1 VLSLDEASQRQ
12 KGSTMKIGVF
22 FFSTAYAMP
31 IDELARELDE
41 RSFESLFLPEHTHIP
56 TCRRSPWAGGDELP
70 QHYKSTL
77 DPFVALA
84 TAAAVTKN
92 LRVGTGICLLT
103 QRDPIVTAKEV
114 ATLDLVSGGRVDFGI
129 GAGWNA
135 EEMENHGTVF
145 EERFKV
151 MVDRAKAM
159 KAIWTEEEPSYQGP
173 FVKFDP
179 IWSWPK
185 PIQSPHPPILL
196 GGETKHTLR
205 RVVDFCDGW
214 FPRPR
219 GFQDPEA
226 RMAEFRRVAE
236 EAGRDFG
243 TLSTTLFGA
252 EPSDAYVKTCEQAG
266 VDRVLFALPSE
277 GRESLLPLL
286 DDLTQFI

>member
-1 VLSLDEASQRQ
+1 
-12 KGSTMKIGVF
+12 MKIGVY

-31 IDELARELDE
+31 IDELAMALEE
-41 RSFESLFLPEHTHIP
+41 RGFSSLFLPEHTHIP
-56 TCRRSPWAGGDELP
+56 TSRRSPWPGGAELP
-70 QHYKSTL
+70 REYSNTL

-84 TAAAVTKN
+84 TAAAVTKK
-92 LRVGTGICLLT
+92 LRVGTGICLLP

-114 ATLDLVSGGRVDFGI
+114 ATLDLVSGGRFDFGI

-159 KAIWTEEEPSYQGP
+159 KAIWTGDEASYQGE
-173 FVKFDP
+173 FVQFDP

-185 PIQSPHPPILL
+185 PVQKPHPPILL
-196 GGETKHTLR
+196 GGETKYTLR

-219 GFQDPEA
+219 GFQDPRA
-226 RMAEFRRVAE
+226 RMAEFKQIAD
-236 EAGRDFG
+236 EAGRDFS

-252 EPSDAYVKTCEQAG
+252 PPDGDHLKVCEEAG
-266 VDRVLFALPSE
+266 VDCALFQLRSE
-277 GRESLLPLL
+277 SRDALLPRL
-286 DDLTQFI
+286 DQLSAFIGNG